1 MKALARWAVLVLT
14 TGGLALAQPGPP
26 TIEVSPNLYDFG
38 TIAATA
44 RVEATISVRNTGES
58 TLEILSITT
67 SCGCTKAQLD
77 KEKIEPGQTTTLKI
91 IFDARSHV
99 GERETPL
106 TEPEAV
112 THAVYLR
119 TNDPEHP
126 EAEIEIRARLE
137 PNSQAPFPTRQGGN
151 SPPLSGEGPGER
163 FLTTIYYN
171 EACHDC
177 VLYLDHELIPLL
189 RELGITEIAKKDYI
203 SERANRTEL
212 LERSMQL
219 QIPPKLQGHL
229 TVFLNDTIIL
239 QGHVPLQIVRD
250 LLKPENLGRYER
262 IVVLQDKMAAHGDQP
277 TSYFVWG
284 YAGEVKE
291 YPIETPIETYLSW
304 LERNQG
310 EAPPAT
316 QTRDALSFLLL
327 VLGAGLLDGINPCA
341 FAVLLL
347 FMAFLFTLQR
357 ARSQMLQAGLVYI
370 TAIYVT
376 YLAIGLGLL
385 RVFTLSSEP
394 HLIAKLG
401 AGFMILLGLVNIK
414 DAFWYGRWFSLGV
427 LKVGAETR
435 ERWMQKA
442 TLPATAVLGFL
453 VGICE
458 FPCTGGVYVGILGL
472 LSAQTT
478 YVEGLGYLLMYNV
491 MFVLPLVAIL
501 LALGNRRT
509 LGQVS
514 RWEAQHKQALKL
526 GQGLVMIALGVAIL
540 LWFV

>member
-1 MKALARWAVLVLT
+1 MRRIVLWGVLAVTMGVA
-14 TGGLALAQPGPP
+14 AFAQAGPP
-26 TIEVSPNLYDFG
+26 TIEVSPTLHDFG
-38 TIAATA
+38 TIAQTA
-44 RVEATISVRNTGES
+44 QVETTISVRNAGGS
-58 TLEILSITT
+58 TLEILNVTT
-67 SCGCTKAQLD
+67 SCGCTKARLE
-77 KEKIEPGQTTTLKI
+77 KEKLEPGQTTTLHI
-91 IFDARSHV
+91 LFDARSHV
-99 GERETPL
+99 GEREAPL

-112 THAVYLR
+112 THAIYLR

-126 EAEIEIRARLE
+126 EVEIEIRATV
-137 PNSQAPFPTRQGGN
+137 APG
-151 SPPLSGEGPGER
+151 SLDLSSA
-163 FLTTIYYN
+163 TIYYN

-177 VLYLDHELIPLL
+177 SLYLDHELIPLL
-189 RELGITEIAKKDYI
+189 QELGITQIAKKDYI
-203 SERANRTEL
+203 SERKNRAEL
-212 LERSMQL
+212 LERSMRL
-219 QIPPKLQGHL
+219 QVPPKLQGHL
-229 TVFLNDTIIL
+229 TVFLDEKIIL

-262 IVVLQDKMAAHGDQP
+262 IVVLQDKMAAHGDIP

-284 YAGEVKE
+284 FKGEVKE
-291 YPIETPIETYLSW
+291 YPIETPIERYLAW
-304 LERNQG
+304 LEQ
-310 EAPPAT
+310 APSQPT
-316 QTRDALSFLLL
+316 STLERPRDAWSFLAL

-341 FAVLLL
+341 FAVLFL

-370 TAIYVT
+370 AAIYVT

-394 HLIAKLG
+394 HLIAKIG
-401 AGFMILLGLVNIK
+401 AGLMIVLGLVNIK
-414 DAFWYGRWFSLGV
+414 DTFWYGRWFSLGV

-478 YVEGLGYLLMYNV
+478 YIEGLGYLLIYNV

>member
-1 MKALARWAVLVLT
+1 M
-14 TGGLALAQPGPP
+14 
-26 TIEVSPNLYDFG
+26 
-38 TIAATA
+38 
-44 RVEATISVRNTGES
+44 
-58 TLEILSITT
+58 
-67 SCGCTKAQLD
+67 
-77 KEKIEPGQTTTLKI
+77 
-91 IFDARSHV
+91 
-99 GERETPL
+99 
-106 TEPEAV
+106 
-112 THAVYLR
+112 
-119 TNDPEHP
+119 
-126 EAEIEIRARLE
+126 
-137 PNSQAPFPTRQGGN
+137 
-151 SPPLSGEGPGER
+151 
-163 FLTTIYYN
+163 
-171 EACHDC
+171 
-177 VLYLDHELIPLL
+177 LYLDHELIPLL
-189 RELGITEIAKKDYI
+189 RELGIAEIVKKDYI
-203 SERANRTEL
+203 SERANRAEL
-212 LERSMQL
+212 LERSMRL
-219 QIPPKLQGHL
+219 QVPAKLQGHL
-229 TVFLNDTIIL
+229 TVFLDEKIIL
-239 QGHVPLQIVRD
+239 QGHVPVQIVRD
-250 LLKPENLGRYER
+250 LLKPKNFARYER
-262 IVVLQDKMAAHGDQP
+262 IVVLQDKMAAHGDVP

-284 YAGEVKE
+284 YAGDVKE
-291 YPIETPIETYLSW
+291 YPIETPIETYLAW
-304 LERNQG
+304 LEKNRS
-310 EAPPAT
+310 EAPPLT
-316 QTRDALSFLLL
+316 QTRDALGFLLL

-341 FAVLLL
+341 FAVLFL

-370 TAIYVT
+370 AAIYVT

-394 HLIAKLG
+394 HLIAKIG
-401 AGFMILLGLVNIK
+401 AGLMIVLGLVNIK

-478 YVEGLGYLLMYNV
+478 YMEGLGYLLIYNV

>member
-1 MKALARWAVLVLT
+1 MKTITRWAVLVLVMS
-14 TGGLALAQPGPP
+14 GPALAQAGPP
-26 TIEVSPNLYDFG
+26 KIEVSPALYDFG
-38 TIAATA
+38 TIAATD
-44 RVEATISVRNTGES
+44 RVETTISVRNVGES
-58 TLEILSITT
+58 TLEILSVTT
-67 SCGCTKAQLD
+67 SCGCTKAQLEA
-77 KEKIEPGQTTTLKI
+77 EKIEPGQTTPLKI

-99 GERETPL
+99 GERQTPL

-112 THAVYLR
+112 THLVYLR
-119 TNDPEHP
+119 TNDPQHP

-137 PNSQAPFPTRQGGN
+137 PHLLDPFPQEKGEQN
-151 SPPLSGEGPGER
+151 SPPPLGEGPGER
-163 FLTTIYYN
+163 LTVTIYYN

-177 VLYLDHELIPLL
+177 VLYLDHELIPTLK
-189 RELGITEIAKKDYI
+189 ELGITGIVKKDYI
-203 SERANRTEL
+203 SERKNRAEL
-212 LERSMQL
+212 VERSMQL
-219 QIPPKLQGHL
+219 EIPPKLQGHL
-229 TVFLNDTIIL
+229 SVFLDDRVIL

-250 LLKPENLGRYER
+250 LLKPENVGRYDR
-262 IVVLQDKMAAHGDQP
+262 IVVLQDKMAAHGDLP
-277 TSYFVWG
+277 TQYFVWG

-291 YPIETPIETYLSW
+291 YPIETPIETYLLW
-304 LERNQG
+304 LAENRG
-310 EAPPAT
+310 AAPVT
-316 QTRDALSFLLL
+316 QTRDQVSFLLL

-370 TAIYVT
+370 GAIYLT
-376 YLAIGLGLL
+376 YLAIGLGIL

-394 HLIAKLG
+394 HVIAKLG
-401 AGFMILLGLVNIK
+401 AGFMIVLGLVNVK

-435 ERWMQKA
+435 ERWMRKA

-458 FPCTGGVYVGILGL
+458 FPCTGGVYVGVLGL

-478 YVEGLGYLLMYNV
+478 YLSGLGYLVLYNV

-501 LALGNRRT
+501 VALGNRRT

-514 RWEAQHKQALKL
+514 RWEAQHKRALKL
-526 GQGLVMIALGVAIL
+526 GQGLVMIALGAGIL

>member
-1 MKALARWAVLVLT
+1 MSRASQ
-14 TGGLALAQPGPP
+14 LALGVIASLIVIGTLGVVLWPKGPP
-26 TIEVSPNLYDFG
+26 RIQLSRSLHDFG
-38 TIAATA
+38 TIKSTD
-44 RVEATISVRNTGES
+44 RVETTIIVRNSGGQP
-58 TLEILSITT
+58 LEILSVTT
-67 SCGCTKAQLD
+67 SCGCTKAQLASA
-77 KEKIEPGQTTTLKI
+77 KLAPGEETTLLI
-91 IFDARSHV
+91 VFDAASHSA
-99 GERETPL
+99 EQTRDSS
-106 TEPEAV
+106 EPEAV
-112 THAVYLR
+112 SHVVYLR
-119 TNDPEHP
+119 TNDPEQP
-126 EAEIEIRARLE
+126 EAQIEIRANLSPGPSPQE
-137 PNSQAPFPTRQGGN
+137 GGELSSFPLGKGDK
-151 SPPLSGEGPGER
+151 SAV
-163 FLTTIYYN
+163 IYYN

-189 RELGITEIAKKDYI
+189 TELGITDIVKKDYI
-203 SERANRTEL
+203 SERQNRSEL
-212 LERSMQL
+212 LERSIRL
-219 QIPPKLQGHL
+219 QIPPQLQGHL
-229 TVFLNDTIIL
+229 TVFLGDKIIL
-239 QGHVPLQIVRD
+239 QGHVPVEIVRD
-250 LLKPENLGRYER
+250 LLKPENSGRYKR
-262 IVVLQDKMAAHGDQP
+262 IVLLQDKMAAHGDQP

-284 YAGEVKE
+284 YAGDVKE
-291 YPIETPIETYLSW
+291 YPIETPIEAYLSW
-304 LERNQG
+304 LAEHQS
-310 EAPPAT
+310 EAPAI
-316 QTRDALSFLLL
+316 QTWDSLGFLLL

-370 TAIYVT
+370 GAIYLT
-376 YLAIGLGLL
+376 YLAIGLGIL

-401 AGFMILLGLVNIK
+401 AGLMIALGLVNIK

-435 ERWMQKA
+435 ERWMRKA

-458 FPCTGGVYVGILGL
+458 FPCTGGVYVGVLGL

-478 YVEGLGYLLMYNV
+478 YLSGLGYLVLYNV
-491 MFVLPLVAIL
+491 MFVLPLVGIL
-501 LALGNRRT
+501 FALGNRRT

-526 GQGLVMIALGVAIL
+526 GQGLIMIALGVGIL

>member
-1 MKALARWAVLVLT
+1 MKTITRWAILVLVM
-14 TGGLALAQPGPP
+14 GGPALAQAGPP
-26 TIEVSPNLYDFG
+26 KIEVSPALYDFG
-38 TIAATA
+38 TIAATD
-44 RVEATISVRNTGES
+44 RVETTISVRNVGES
-58 TLEILSITT
+58 TLEILSVTT
-67 SCGCTKAQLD
+67 SCGCTKAQLA
-77 KEKIEPGQTTTLKI
+77 EEQIGPGQTTSLKI

-99 GERETPL
+99 GERQTPL

-112 THAVYLR
+112 THLVYLR
-119 TNDPEHP
+119 TNDPQHP
-126 EAEIEIRARLE
+126 EAEIEIRARLS
-137 PNSQAPFPTRQGGN
+137 P
-151 SPPLSGEGPGER
+151 SPPSPLPSEGEGSRGVR
-163 FLTTIYYN
+163 ATIYYN

-177 VLYLDHELIPLL
+177 VLYLDHELIPTLK
-189 RELGITEIAKKDYI
+189 ELGITGIVKKDYI
-203 SERANRTEL
+203 SERKHRAEL
-212 LERSMQL
+212 VERSMQL
-219 QIPPKLQGHL
+219 EIPPKLQGHL
-229 TVFLNDTIIL
+229 TVFLDDRVIL

-250 LLKPENLGRYER
+250 LLKPENVGRYDR
-262 IVVLQDKMAAHGDQP
+262 IVVLQDKMAAHGDLP
-277 TSYFVWG
+277 TEYFVWG

-304 LERNQG
+304 LAENRG
-310 EAPPAT
+310 AASVT
-316 QTRDALSFLLL
+316 QTRDQGSFLLL

-370 TAIYVT
+370 GAIYLT
-376 YLAIGLGLL
+376 YLAIGLGILK
-385 RVFTLSSEP
+385 VFTLSSEP
-394 HLIAKLG
+394 HVIAKLG
-401 AGFMILLGLVNIK
+401 AGFMIVLGLVNVK

-435 ERWMQKA
+435 ERWMRKA

-458 FPCTGGVYVGILGL
+458 FPCTGGVYVGVLGL

-478 YVEGLGYLLMYNV
+478 YLSGLGYLVLYNV

-501 LALGNRRT
+501 FALGNRRT

-526 GQGLVMIALGVAIL
+526 GQGLVMIALGVGIL